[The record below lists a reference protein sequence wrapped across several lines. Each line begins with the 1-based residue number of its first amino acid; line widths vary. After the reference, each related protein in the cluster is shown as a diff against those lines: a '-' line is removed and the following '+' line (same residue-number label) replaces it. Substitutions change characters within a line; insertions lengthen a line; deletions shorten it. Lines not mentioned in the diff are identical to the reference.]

1 MASNFSN
8 DRREL
13 VLVSERH
20 RFKSPNS
27 SPKFDGEASVGN
39 NPGSGVTTDDED
51 DTSPPPALASSAEEI
66 MDEIIEVSTALRE
79 SIRSGGIPENA
90 Q

>member
-1 MASNFSN
+1 MNAIGSKVLTH
-8 DRREL
+8 L
-13 VLVSERH
+13 V
-20 RFKSPNS
+20 
-27 SPKFDGEASVGN
+27 PKLDGEASVGN

-51 DTSPPPALASSAEEI
+51 DTSPPLALASRAEKI
-66 MDEIIEVSTALRE
+66 MDEFIEVSTALRE